1 MLAEVSTKAI
11 SQAKQPT
18 TFSQSKSIGKEGG
31 SIAGEA
37 RENIEKRIGTSVVS
51 SLNAKDK
58 AALEIGTP
66 EIDNQ

>member
-1 MLAEVSTKAI
+1 MLAEVSTKVI

-18 TFSQSKSIGKEGG
+18 TLNQSKHIAREGG
-31 SIAGEA
+31 SVAGEA
-37 RENIEKRIGTSVVS
+37 RENIEKRIGGSVVT

-58 AALEIGTP
+58 PALETGTP